1 MSSVR
6 LTNDMREILVRRL
19 LTHRY
24 KDAIQAIIDRR
35 AKLAVD
41 VYDDVYSKANRAR
54 MAAIPAGWLPQ
65 DNDIAVRFGDG
76 QRGYVNLFFNGR
88 TDLSAPFY
96 HIVDDTNQTVH
107 RTFPQ
112 KDKGQCLKVYPLEHD
127 FSQTYEQIATD
138 WAALKKQVKDTEAL
152 LASSVA
158 KFTTIHAM
166 IKDCPEAEPFVRDWL
181 IAKPIPLPA
190 VPRAKL
196 NAILDLPVED
206 AAAVTA
212 QTLKDKEHA

>member
-35 AKLAVD
+35 AKLAAD
-41 VYDDVYSKANRAR
+41 VYDDVYSKATRLKMNT
-54 MAAIPAGWLPQ
+54 IPEGWLPE
-65 DNDIAVRFGDG
+65 DNGIRVQFGESP
-76 QRGYVNLFFNGR
+76 RGYARLTFDGR
-88 TDLSAPFY
+88 TDLWSPFL
-96 HIVDDTNQTVH
+96 HIVNRSNQIDY
-107 RTFPQ
+107 RLFPQ
-112 KDKGQCLKVYPLEHD
+112 KDKDKCLKVYPLEHE
-127 FSQTYEQIATD
+127 FSLTYEQIAAD
-138 WAALKKQVKDTEAL
+138 WSALKKQVKDTEVL
-152 LASSVA
+152 LTSSVA
-158 KFTTIHAM
+158 TFTTVAAM
-166 IKDCPEAEPFVRDWL
+166 IKDWPEAEPFVRDWL

-196 NAILDLPVED
+196 NAILDLPVEN

-212 QTLKDKEHA
+212 QTLKDKETA